1 MCPGS
6 GGFARDSGFQGFW
19 AQSLGIQGVRILA
32 FRLFGILFYFGFEA
46 SGQLFRACTGC
57 VRLMYGDAVARIC
70 NVSCAQLAFSRM
82 FLAGW

>member
-1 MCPGS
+1 MPRFWGICKRFRVS
-6 GGFARDSGFQGFW
+6 GI
-19 AQSLGIQGVRILA
+19 LGPELRSSRCRILA

-70 NVSCAQLAFSRM
+70 NVSDLI
-82 FLAGW
+82 FLSYRF